1 MGWKLCIKIVKIE
14 EILRRR
20 RRGMNMQGTRRFS
33 KTVRMKVVERRMNM
47 KGLVSESSRIKARK
61 D

>member
-1 MGWKLCIKIVKIE
+1 
-14 EILRRR
+14 
-20 RRGMNMQGTRRFS
+20 MNMQGTRRFS